1 MPKTP
6 VTPRWLYL
14 PKGIPGMDT
23 PTMRTEVVAFVQQR
37 EIAAAREAV
46 RALRDCVSLK
56 RATHLPV
63 SVETHRAVEL
73 LEAEIASLKV
83 ALLRRNPPDQLE
95 LPMDLPSTKDGE
107 QKASHR
113 GDVAS

>member
-1 MPKTP
+1 MPKKP
-6 VTPRWLYL
+6 ATPRWLYL

-63 SVETHRAVEL
+63 SVETCRAVEQ
-73 LEAEIASLKV
+73 LETEIHSLRL
-83 ALLRRNPPDQLE
+83 ALLRQNHPGQPA
-95 LPMDLPSTKDGE
+95 LPGMDDLHEAKEGE
-107 QKASHR
+107 QEVNAS
-113 GDVAS
+113 

>member
-1 MPKTP
+1 MAKNP

-63 SVETHRAVEL
+63 SAETHRAVEL

-83 ALLRRNPPDQLE
+83 ALLRRNHPDQME
-95 LPMDLPSTKDGE
+95 LPMDLPSTKEGE
-107 QKASHR
+107 HEANAS
-113 GDVAS
+113 

>member
-1 MPKTP
+1 MAKNP

-23 PTMRTEVVAFVQQR
+23 PTMRHEVVKFVQAR
-37 EIAAAREAV
+37 EVAAAREAV

-63 SVETHRAVEL
+63 SVETHRAVEQ
-73 LEAEIASLKV
+73 LEGEIASLRL
-83 ALLRRNPPDQLE
+83 ALLRKEQQL
-95 LPMDLPSTKDGE
+95 
-107 QKASHR
+107 
-113 GDVAS
+113 